1 MARFSRL
8 ARACCSL
15 SVVGA
20 LGLSACGPSSPPEP
34 LFGTRSRTLKAPPK
48 PGSSISHTKM
58 CECQACDPSDCCAG
72 DIGEQSSANTVCK
85 DSYDFTKEG
94 CGLSVSSCTARCA
107 RHVWR
112 IRLDEDC
119 QATTPL
125 ICCSG

>member
-1 MARFSRL
+1 MARFTGL
-8 ARACCSL
+8 ARACGSL
-15 SVVGA
+15 TLVGVVGLA
-20 LGLSACGPSSPPEP
+20 ACGPSNHAEP
-34 LFGTRSRTLKAPPK
+34 LLGSQSRTLKAPPK

-58 CECQACDPSDCCAG
+58 CECQACDPSACCAG
-72 DIGEQSSANTVCK
+72 DIGEQSNANAVCK

-94 CGLSVSSCTARCA
+94 CGLSVSSCTSRCA

-119 QATTPL
+119 QASTPL